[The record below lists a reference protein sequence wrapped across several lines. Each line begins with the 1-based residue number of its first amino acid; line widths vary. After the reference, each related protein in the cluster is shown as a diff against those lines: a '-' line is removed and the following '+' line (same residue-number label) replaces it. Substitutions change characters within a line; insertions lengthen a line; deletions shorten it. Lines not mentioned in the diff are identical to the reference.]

1 MQLCCYFAHDYHV
14 LYVLLFGITSI
25 GILWPLEFLL
35 FFFLAKSKSAFV
47 RAVLRIQGKVY
58 PIPEQ
63 TSISARF
70 FENVS

>member
-1 MQLCCYFAHDYHV
+1 MRLCCYFVHDYHV
-14 LYVLLFGITSI
+14 LYVLWFGITSI

-35 FFFLAKSKSAFV
+35 FFLAKSKSAL
-47 RAVLRIQGKVY
+47 AGAALRIRGKVY

-70 FENVS
+70 FENVL